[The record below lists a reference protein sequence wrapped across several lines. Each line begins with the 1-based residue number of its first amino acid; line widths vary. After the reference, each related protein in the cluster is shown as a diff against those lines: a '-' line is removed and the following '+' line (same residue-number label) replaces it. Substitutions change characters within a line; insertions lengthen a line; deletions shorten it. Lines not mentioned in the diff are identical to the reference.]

1 MARRWSI
8 ALLLLLTL
16 PMAAPATA
24 PIQGE
29 ARWDSA
35 APLRYRVKSGDSL
48 RSISRVALTEADSV
62 AMLAAANGLEVD
74 SRLRAGQYISIP
86 SSMLRREAL
95 HATVVSF
102 AGDVRVGEGA
112 EVALSDALGE
122 GDVIEVGANSFV
134 TLDMGVAGRVTL
146 PSQSR
151 VRIEALHRVAVTGK
165 VLRQIDVQPIN
176 KPWLAFG
183 RESED
188 GNRVISGGRTG

>member
-35 APLRYRVKSGDSL
+35 APLRYKVKSGESL
-48 RSISRVALTEADSV
+48 RSISRTALTEADSV
-62 AMLAAANGLEVD
+62 AMLAAANGLGVD

-86 SSMLRREAL
+86 SSMLRRDAL
-95 HATVVSF
+95 RATVVSF
-102 AGDVRVGEGA
+102 SGDVRLGKGA
-112 EVALSDALGE
+112 EVALWDALHE

-134 TLDMGVAGRVTL
+134 TLDMDVAGRVTL

-151 VRIEALHRVAVTGK
+151 VRIAALHRVAVTGE
-165 VLRQIDVQPIN
+165 VRRELDVQPID

-183 RESED
+183 SESEG